1 MREQPSQSSQGQETK
16 ESMFIS
22 WYETHSD
29 EIFRFAL
36 LRIRDREKA
45 LDITQETFT
54 KLWDY
59 LSKGKTE
66 IKHPRGIIFKIAR
79 NLIIDESRKASSH
92 TLSLDSLIDT
102 TTDNDSVQY
111 QPEAPKS
118 DIPSGIT
125 VDLERALGAIE
136 TLEPNHRE
144 IITLRF
150 LHELS
155 VEEISE
161 LIGINKNSVSVRI
174 HRGLEALR
182 KILGDA
188 DTFLDIQE
196 K

>member
-66 IKHPRGIIFKIAR
+66 IKHARGIIFKIAR

-102 TTDNDSVQY
+102 TTDNDSAQY